1 MNQNNVTKLA
11 VIPLVLLI
19 ALYLGVGVASS
30 QTEVLGVVGGATILG
45 LIGILG
51 SRIWLLIPLVMFSN
65 LFFRWIPGN
74 LALRELAFAMTIFGV
89 VILTLTRKLKFQVQ
103 FGFAHL
109 MGLLIILCIVQVYL
123 RHPTGMAVFGA
134 GSVGGRAYFIVG
146 LAAIGCL
153 ILSTIKVPPK
163 DLLSARKFAVA
174 GGIFTIIV
182 QWISYIPGLG
192 LPMALALGTG
202 NLSFMDDSS
211 APKSEGA
218 GRNVAG
224 SATAQALPPIIVGF
238 TSPIRALLAN
248 RWTFIVAFAIFA
260 ALISGFRS
268 QLALAALTFAFGIFY
283 WNGIRGVIAGAMVG
297 IVSLI
302 FLIAINAFYP
312 LPGKVQRA
320 LSFLPGSWEQRY
332 VDEGKDSTDWR
343 VAIWEEAL
351 LTDRWIENKILGDG
365 LGFTK
370 EELSMQQG
378 LQDGSMSLG
387 GFGGLSDQQV
397 TILVNGDYHSGPV
410 SLVRTIG
417 YVGLVIFIIAI
428 LVLGVACH
436 RLLRRYRGSPHF
448 GILAMFLVPA
458 IVHPIYFLFIFGG
471 FSLDLPFFFL
481 NLGFYGLL
489 KNNFDSLHTMNEEDD
504 ESRSELRV

>member
-1 MNQNNVTKLA
+1 MNQSKLKLFA
-11 VIPLVLLI
+11 VIPIVLLI
-19 ALYLGVGVASS
+19 SIYLGIGAASS
-30 QTEVLGVVGGATILG
+30 QTEVLAVVGGISIISLMIIMGT
-45 LIGILG
+45 
-51 SRIWLLIPLVMFSN
+51 RTWLLIPLVMFSN

-74 LALRELAFAMTIFGV
+74 MALREMAFLITIGSVGLLF
-89 VILTLTRKLKFQVQ
+89 LTRKIQFDFKFRFPHFLGV
-103 FGFAHL
+103 
-109 MGLLIILCIVQVYL
+109 IVILCVAQAYI
-123 RHPTGMAVFGA
+123 RHPAGMAIFGA
-134 GSVGGRAYFIVG
+134 GNVGGRPYFIVG
-146 LAAIGCL
+146 LAVIGSF
-153 ILSTIKVPPK
+153 ILSTIRVAPR
-163 DLLSARKFAVA
+163 DLLSARKFAVT

-182 QWISYIPGLG
+182 QWMSYIPGLG
-192 LPMALALGTG
+192 LPMTIAFGTG
-202 NLSFMDDSS
+202 NLSFMDSGEV
-211 APKSEGA
+211 KSEGA

-224 SATAQALPPIIVGF
+224 SATAEALPPIVIGYVSPMKSLFGNRWTLIVGF
-238 TSPIRALLAN
+238 
-248 RWTFIVAFAIFA
+248 AIFG

-448 GILAMFLVPA
+448 GILAIFLIPA

-504 ESRSELRV
+504 ESLLVNPA